1 MGEEKSSQC
10 DPPFVHCF
18 LDGRFDCECGAERH
32 DEVLADMIF
41 ALTMMESHGQSPGA
55 ARVVDGAAVWVSLM
69 IAASL
74 VAALVGVPMGLF
86 RSYGILLDPT
96 PAIVA
101 VFALLGQQS
110 LVKLN
115 RLGASGAS
123 SPLSSPS

>member
-1 MGEEKSSQC
+1 MGEETSSQC

-74 VAALVGVPMGLF
+74 VDWSAYRWGSSEATAYFSIPPRQSSRFSRCLV
-86 RSYGILLDPT
+86 
-96 PAIVA
+96 
-101 VFALLGQQS
+101 
-110 LVKLN
+110 
-115 RLGASGAS
+115 S
-123 SPLSSPS
+123 SHW